1 MTKETYKR
9 ALYMTKETYSAAGK
23 RKKKKK
29 CTRMHKN
36 AQECPKTQALHLNP
50 TT

>member
-23 RKKKKK
+23 RKKKKNAPE

-36 AQECPKTQALHLNP
+36 ARRLKPCT
-50 TT
+50 